1 MKGDVGMREYFKDF
15 RGWLALAII
24 IATIC
29 ILGFTR
35 FLTRKLNL
43 AVIILLAVSVVVVLI
58 FNIPKKDQSQ

>member
-1 MKGDVGMREYFKDF
+1 MKEYFKDF

-43 AVIILLAVSVVVVLI
+43 AVIILLAVSVIVVLI
-58 FNIPKKDQSQ
+58 FNSQKKDQSQ